1 MELVSFG
8 VRLVKTHIKNV
19 GEEPPQAELNFS
31 MKWVGII
38 FKTSRNAKGKAGKKK
53 QEKAKKGKRIKNWKP
68 RSATVSGET
77 KSRTIGQGNEKKEQ
91 CMSAICMDMQSANV
105 KKSKLGKAESPNFFD
120 VKEPLSDSFTQCII
134 STC

>member
-53 QEKAKKGKRIKNWKP
+53 NKKKQRREKESKTGSPGLLPYQARPNHELLGRGMKKRTMHECNMHGYAISKRKEIKAW
-68 RSATVSGET
+68 
-77 KSRTIGQGNEKKEQ
+77 
-91 CMSAICMDMQSANV
+91 
-105 KKSKLGKAESPNFFD
+105 
-120 VKEPLSDSFTQCII
+120 
-134 STC
+134 